1 MATAT
6 SSALP
11 LNTNTGRSSVTL
23 TSYSGPISW
32 TTTPVAG
39 DQIEYPD
46 ALTVGVDGQI
56 SGPGGTYTI
65 RHIVAT
71 TGAIQAV
78 SHVISAGTSASVA
91 SVFVTDNVNTFSV
104 VTLASYSGQMT
115 FPTTPVAGDQ
125 IVFPQTVTVGTD
137 GVFSGPN
144 ATYTLYHI
152 VASSGIIEAIS
163 YTHSGSNTVPVFGS
177 IPDVVANVGD
187 SESFSIA
194 ATDPDVGDTLT
205 YSADV
210 LPAGIQ
216 LVGSTVS
223 DTGGG
228 YTTEQTINT
237 TFTVDDGNSG
247 IDTEAVLFSIARAG
261 YTITTLTVDYANL
274 NVDSPL
280 IDVVTDS
287 DLTVGDQVDYPVT
300 SGGRTIGFAS
310 DGLMTVSG
318 TRSIK
323 VDDIYIRDSSNSYTR
338 VGPFSIT
345 LVGTGP
351 VLTGAL
357 QVVTNSETTTGG
369 QMQFTA
375 DVGDEQ
381 PSPSGDYRLIVI
393 ASGFG
398 TPTRDQVMAG
408 LGPDG
413 NAPLFDSGLLQQ
425 TGGVQEVVTVTGLPT
440 QGAGYWVFLALEDE
454 YGGITLEGPVTLTTS
469 TVGTPPQWAPIPD
482 QTWSEGTA
490 VSLNLSS
497 FATNAVSYAISG
509 LPVGSGLS
517 LNPTSGLIS
526 GTPNQIDAA
535 GSPGTT
541 TDYTFTVTATN
552 ATGSTQTTFN
562 AGVYRLNPPVN
573 TGLISSQS
581 WKETIAVNLSLSSF
595 IDGATSYEIEYD
607 NGGTFEDATA
617 SLTGYGLTF
626 NSSTGQISGSP
637 NATMPPDSPIDY
649 RVRGVNADGNGDWL
663 TFTASIAALAPPVFS
678 GPIPAQSLS
687 QGTAFSVDLGV
698 YFSNFDS
705 ISGSGLPAGTGLTL
719 SSLGVLSGTPVA
731 ADVSAS
737 PITLTLTATNTD
749 GTAQGTVTL
758 NVAAASLP
766 ILIASFPDLS
776 YSIGSAVN
784 INFDSYITNASSYTV
799 SGLPSG
805 TGITVL
811 SNGLGGTW
819 AQEDSDAAPYVIVVT
834 GVNASGQVQDSFQLS
849 SLAAPS
855 PIVRIY
861 DPYAEIDK
869 FHGDKF
875 RARVKAGGSNWTQ
888 IQLYNDGS
896 PHLLNNYTELRVEFS
911 DGTNTYTGS
920 SLTNPEFFDVSPG
933 EGKFNV
939 RLGRFNVPAGIYLT
953 DVYYFDLEHSNGVL
967 FTDDRNFVVTVL

>member
-11 LNTNTGRSSVTL
+11 LNTNTGRSVVTL
-23 TSYSGPISW
+23 TSYAGPITW
-32 TTTPVAG
+32 TTTPVSG

-91 SVFVTDNVNTFSV
+91 SVFVTDNVNAFST
-104 VTLASYSGQMT
+104 VTLSSYSGQMT

-152 VASSGIIEAIS
+152 IASSGIIEAIS
-163 YTHSGSNTVPVFGS
+163 YAHSGSNTVPVFGS
-177 IPDVVANVGD
+177 IPDVVANIGD

-228 YTTEQTINT
+228 YTTEQTVNT
-237 TFTVDDGNSG
+237 TFTVDDGNGG
-247 IDTEAVLFSIARAG
+247 IDNEAVLFSIARAG

-300 SGGRTIGFAS
+300 SSGRTIGFSS
-310 DGLMTVSG
+310 DGLMTVTG

-323 VDDIYIRDSSNSYTR
+323 VDNIYIRDSSNSYAR
-338 VGPFSIT
+338 KRESYSIT

-440 QGAGYWVFLALEDE
+440 QGAGYWVFLTLEDE

-469 TVGTPPQWAPIPD
+469 TVGTPPQWAAIPN
-482 QTWSEGTA
+482 QNLTEGVA
-490 VSLNLSS
+490 VSLDLSA
-497 FATNAVSYAISG
+497 FATNAVSYSISG

-517 LNPTSGLIS
+517 LSPTTGVFS
-526 GTPNQIDAA
+526 GTPNAIDAPA
-535 GSPGTT
+535 TPGQTQE
-541 TDYTFTVTATN
+541 YPLIVTAIN
-552 ATGSTQTTFN
+552 ATGTSNQSFSIF
-562 AGVYRLNPPVN
+562 VYKLDLPVN
-573 TGLISSQS
+573 SVTIPNLD
-581 WKETIAVNLSLSSF
+581 WRENIAVSVGLGTYITN
-595 IDGATSYEIEYD
+595 ATSYELQID
-607 NGGTFEDATA
+607 SAGFTDATA
-617 SLTGYGLTF
+617 IFATYGLTF
-626 NSSTGQISGSP
+626 NSTTGAITGTP
-637 NATMPPDSPIDY
+637 NATAVAASPLSM
-649 RVRGVNADGNGDWL
+649 RARGTNADGSADWQ
-663 TFTASIAALAPPVFS
+663 TFSIAVEADTGIVPFMGAD
-678 GPIPAQSLS
+678 
-687 QGTAFSVDLGV
+687 TSVSV
-698 YFSNFDS
+698 S
-705 ISGSGLPAGTGLTL
+705 SGSVSVGTFAAVSGELPITYTL
-719 SSLGVLSGTPVA
+719 SGVDSAFFSIDQNAVVTF
-731 ADVSAS
+731 VSA
-737 PITLTLTATNTD
+737 
-749 GTAQGTVTL
+749 
-758 NVAAASLP
+758 
-766 ILIASFPDLS
+766 PDFEAPL
-776 YSIGSAVN
+776 
-784 INFDSYITNASSYTV
+784 
-799 SGLPSG
+799 
-805 TGITVL
+805 
-811 SNGLGGTW
+811 
-819 AQEDSDAAPYVIVVT
+819 DSDS
-834 GVNASGQVQDSFQLS
+834 NN
-849 SLAAPS
+849 
-855 PIVRIY
+855 IY
-861 DPYAEIDK
+861 DLAI
-869 FHGDKF
+869 
-875 RARVKAGGSNWTQ
+875 T
-888 IQLYNDGS
+888 
-896 PHLLNNYTELRVEFS
+896 
-911 DGTNTYTGS
+911 GTNTFGADSINVSVQIS
-920 SLTNPEFFDVSPG
+920 SLVEPTFWQRSVPLSRVIDTTEYIEKDKDDNSNYWLNYSEVVEGREITGVQVDPGATLSNIVISGQGVNDEIVTDASGIQYPANSLYGLKITGGVSGETYNAVMRFTFDSG
-933 EGKFNV
+933 EIEDHTQTIEIFE
-939 RLGRFNVPAGIYLT
+939 R
-953 DVYYFDLEHSNGVL
+953 
-967 FTDDRNFVVTVL
+967 